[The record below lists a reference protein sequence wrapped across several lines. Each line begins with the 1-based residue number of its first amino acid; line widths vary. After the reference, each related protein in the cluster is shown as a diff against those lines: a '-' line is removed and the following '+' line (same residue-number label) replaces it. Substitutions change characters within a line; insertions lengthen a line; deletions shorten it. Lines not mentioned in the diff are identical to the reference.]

1 LAASGRTF
9 RVLLAVAVLAAG
21 GCFRYVPA
29 ELQAVPEGGN
39 VRIYV
44 TRAVI
49 DQFGEV
55 LTDAQPVL
63 RGTVVRRDQN
73 QLLLRIPVGT
83 RQVGF
88 HSEELGQE
96 LPIPAREIV
105 RLETRE
111 LDLLGTGAIAAG
123 TLGLAGLVVFV
134 IMEAYGDETID
145 DVCDIC
151 VDMRVPLQLP
161 LFR

>member
-1 LAASGRTF
+1 LAA
-9 RVLLAVAVLAAG
+9 VALTVS

-29 ELQAVPEGGN
+29 ELQAVPEGGS

-44 TRAVI
+44 TRAVV

-55 LTDAQPVL
+55 LTDTQPVL
-63 RGTVVRRDQN
+63 RGTVVRRDES

-96 LPIPAREIV
+96 LPIPAREII
-105 RLETRE
+105 RLESRE
-111 LDLLGTGAIAAG
+111 LDRIGTGALAAG
-123 TLGLAGLVVFV
+123 TLGLAGLVIFV
-134 IMEAYGDETID
+134 IMEAYGEETIGEE
-145 DVCDIC
+145 CEGC